1 MMRIRSYRKSNI
13 IRKLLI
19 HLIILAVVLL
29 FLVPVA
35 LIITGSFTSQQAIEE
50 HGYRLI
56 PREFTLEAYRFLL
69 RQPQKILRAY
79 GVSGLVTAIGT
90 VSGTLFTAML
100 AYAISRQDFI
110 FRKLF
115 SFLVF
120 FTLLFS
126 GGLVPLYIL
135 VTNYLKINNTIWSLI
150 LPLMINPFFVLV
162 MRTFFKEIPQEYIDA
177 AMLDG
182 AGELGIFFRIVTPL
196 AKPAFATIGMM
207 YLLIFWN
214 DWYSALLFITEPE
227 LYPLQFMLHQVL
239 ANVQFLQQNIH
250 NVTSFDLANLM
261 IETMRMAMAVIA
273 AGPVT
278 LVFLFFQKYYVRGLT
293 VGGLKG

>member
-1 MMRIRSYRKSNI
+1 
-13 IRKLLI
+13 
-19 HLIILAVVLL
+19 
-29 FLVPVA
+29 
-35 LIITGSFTSQQAIEE
+35 
-50 HGYRLI
+50 
-56 PREFTLEAYRFLL
+56 
-69 RQPQKILRAY
+69 
-79 GVSGLVTAIGT
+79 VSGLVTAIGT